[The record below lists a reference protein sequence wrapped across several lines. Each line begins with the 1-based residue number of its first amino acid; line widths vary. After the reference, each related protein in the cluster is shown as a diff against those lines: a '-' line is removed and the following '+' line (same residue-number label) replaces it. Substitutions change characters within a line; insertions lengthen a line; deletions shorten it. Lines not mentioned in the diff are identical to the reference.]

1 MDAEKIYSLL
11 FNLYAE
17 QENIKIEYE
26 LDNSFF
32 STGCFNQKH
41 SCCLGTVCLRSR
53 EVRSSLSFL
62 PIDLLLIIIFTPPK
76 NVYISMISYGCYL
89 KQ

>member
-1 MDAEKIYSLL
+1 MDAESFYSLL

-17 QENIKIEYE
+17 QEDIKIEYE

-41 SCCLGTVCLRSR
+41 SCCQGTI
-53 EVRSSLSFL
+53 SLSSDTAHPSHFL
-62 PIDLLLIIIFTPPK
+62 EDRETETRC
-76 NVYISMISYGCYL
+76 VG
-89 KQ
+89 

>member
-17 QENIKIEYE
+17 QENLKIEYE

-32 STGCFNQKH
+32 STDGFNQKH
-41 SCCLGTVCLRSR
+41 SCCLGTV
-53 EVRSSLSFL
+53 SLSSDTAH
-62 PIDLLLIIIFTPPK
+62 PSQLLEDRETETRCA
-76 NVYISMISYGCYL
+76 V
-89 KQ
+89 

>member
-32 STGCFNQKH
+32 STECFNQKH
-41 SCCLGTVCLRSR
+41 SCCLGTV
-53 EVRSSLSFL
+53 SLSSDTAHL
-62 PIDLLLIIIFTPPK
+62 SHVQEDRETETRC
-76 NVYISMISYGCYL
+76 VV
-89 KQ
+89 

>member
-1 MDAEKIYSLL
+1 MDAESFYSLL

-17 QENIKIEYE
+17 QEDLKIEYE

-41 SCCLGTVCLRSR
+41 SCCRGTV
-53 EVRSSLSFL
+53 SLSSDTVHL
-62 PIDLLLIIIFTPPK
+62 SQVQEDRETETRC
-76 NVYISMISYGCYL
+76 VV
-89 KQ
+89 

>member
-17 QENIKIEYE
+17 QESLKIDYE

-32 STGCFNQKH
+32 STDGFNQKH
-41 SCCLGTVCLRSR
+41 SCCLGTV
-53 EVRSSLSFL
+53 SLSSDTVHL
-62 PIDLLLIIIFTPPK
+62 SQVLEDRETETRC
-76 NVYISMISYGCYL
+76 VV
-89 KQ
+89 

>member
-1 MDAEKIYSLL
+1 MDAESFYSLL

-17 QENIKIEYE
+17 QEDLKIEYE

-41 SCCLGTVCLRSR
+41 SCCLGTT
-53 EVRSSLSFL
+53 SLSSDTIH
-62 PIDLLLIIIFTPPK
+62 PSQVQEDHETETRCA
-76 NVYISMISYGCYL
+76 V
-89 KQ
+89 

>member
-1 MDAEKIYSLL
+1 MRGGENMDAESFYSLL

-32 STGCFNQKH
+32 STDGFNQKH
-41 SCCLGTVCLRSR
+41 SCCRGTV
-53 EVRSSLSFL
+53 SLSSDKAHL
-62 PIDLLLIIIFTPPK
+62 SHVLEDRETETRCA
-76 NVYISMISYGCYL
+76 M
-89 KQ
+89 

>member
-17 QENIKIEYE
+17 QEKIEIEYKVN
-26 LDNSFF
+26 DSFF

-41 SCCLGTVCLRSR
+41 SCCRGTV
-53 EVRSSLSFL
+53 SLSSDTAHPFQAQEDRETR
-62 PIDLLLIIIFTPPK
+62 IQC
-76 NVYISMISYGCYL
+76 VV
-89 KQ
+89 

>member
-17 QENIKIEYE
+17 QENLKIDYE

-32 STGCFNQKH
+32 STDGFNQKH
-41 SCCLGTVCLRSR
+41 SCCLGTV
-53 EVRSSLSFL
+53 SLSSDTAH
-62 PIDLLLIIIFTPPK
+62 PSQLLEDRETETRCA
-76 NVYISMISYGCYL
+76 V
-89 KQ
+89 

>member
-17 QENIKIEYE
+17 QENLKIDYE

-32 STGCFNQKH
+32 STDGFNEKH
-41 SCCLGTVCLRSR
+41 SCCQGTVSFP
-53 EVRSSLSFL
+53 SDTAHLSQVQA
-62 PIDLLLIIIFTPPK
+62 DHETETRC
-76 NVYISMISYGCYL
+76 VV
-89 KQ
+89 

>member
-1 MDAEKIYSLL
+1 MDAESFYSLL

-17 QENIKIEYE
+17 QEDIKIEYE

-41 SCCLGTVCLRSR
+41 SCCLGTV
-53 EVRSSLSFL
+53 SLSSDTAH
-62 PIDLLLIIIFTPPK
+62 PSQVQEDRETKIRC
-76 NVYISMISYGCYL
+76 VV
-89 KQ
+89 

>member
-32 STGCFNQKH
+32 STDGFNQKH
-41 SCCLGTVCLRSR
+41 FCCQGTV
-53 EVRSSLSFL
+53 SLSSDTAHL
-62 PIDLLLIIIFTPPK
+62 SQLQEDRETETRC
-76 NVYISMISYGCYL
+76 VV
-89 KQ
+89 

>member
-17 QENIKIEYE
+17 QENIKIDYE

-41 SCCLGTVCLRSR
+41 SCCLSTV
-53 EVRSSLSFL
+53 SLSSSTVH
-62 PIDLLLIIIFTPPK
+62 PSHVQEDRETETRC
-76 NVYISMISYGCYL
+76 VV
-89 KQ
+89 